1 MSQSNKK
8 SIDSHPK
15 LVDIERVLAE
25 KNPRLLKW
33 IPGFVIGF
41 LKRLIHQETINRI
54 VTVHGDKQGVEF
66 ARAGMRECFAE
77 MTHTGLDQIPEG
89 KRYLFVSNH
98 PMGGLDGVALIS
110 AVGDRF
116 PKMKFPVNDILMHLK
131 PLSDIF
137 IPINKHGSHSKNAA
151 RLMDEAF
158 ASDDQMLFF
167 PAGMVSRKIN
177 GKITDLPWKATF
189 LKKAIAYERDV
200 VPVFVSGRNSRFFY
214 NLALWRK
221 RLGIKF
227 NIEML
232 FLPDELFGAKPKKI
246 VIKFGT
252 PIPWQR
258 LRDEHTPQ
266 EWVTMIRQKSYDM
279 A

>member
-77 MTHTGLDQIPEG
+77 MTHIGLDQIPEG

-258 LRDEHTPQ
+258 LRDEHTSQ